1 MIKPSDF
8 FSILSDPTRLR
19 IMMLIQQESE
29 VCVCELTH
37 ALGESQPK
45 VSRHL
50 AVMRDAGIVEPRRE
64 GTWMHYR
71 LDPALPD
78 WAGELMELTHQ
89 QVRELSPFTDDV
101 EKLYEMN
108 NRPERPCA

>member
-1 MIKPSDF
+1 MKPDDF
-8 FSILSDPTRLR
+8 FGILSDPTRLR
-19 IMMLIQQESE
+19 IAMLIQQEVE
-29 VCVCELTH
+29 VCVCELTY

-50 AVMRDAGIVEPRRE
+50 AVMRDAGVVEPRRE

-78 WAGELMELTHQ
+78 WASALLALTHQ
-89 QVRELSPFTDDV
+89 QVRELSPYIEDL
-101 EKLYEMN
+101 EKLHEMN